1 MLYPRISLRLEDLVE
16 AAKISSDQRKILK
29 FLDDFIKD
37 QKLVWKRSFDPD
49 DVDAANIAYVT
60 VDQGCPLLLT
70 LDRLPASWSGRKYL
84 WNPRSETF
92 RPRRAYSIRSGIY
105 YSATVRSI
113 GRERHG
119 HRWYKFSKPQK
130 CLTW

>member
-16 AAKISSDQRKILK
+16 AAKISSDQRKIPK

-92 RPRRAYSIRSGIY
+92 
-105 YSATVRSI
+105 
-113 GRERHG
+113 
-119 HRWYKFSKPQK
+119 
-130 CLTW
+130 